1 MKRMNQDIPE
11 WILSSKEESKLSVE
25 DKQIY
30 IEKLREFCSERKLCT
45 TTPGALT
52 VAPRLKKITEK
63 VAKKVSVL
71 LAGGEI
77 EVVSDG
83 QENIPDGA
91 VIFAMT
97 HQGIMDN
104 FVWMPEN
111 PRHCILLHHGDVNK
125 LLILA
130 QLNTGMVLV
139 SKKPENAKS
148 RVNNKLDMIS
158 ILLKGHCM
166 HYSPEGT
173 WNLSPNKLHLPMSY
187 GFLEVAQKAGVP
199 VIPMVAEYTYDTTM
213 PKERITKAHIRYGRP
228 ITVEILDS
236 LKEKLHEYEEAV
248 STMRW
253 ELIEEKGLCQRKDIS
268 NLDYIN
274 FIKGN
279 LATLEL
285 GQASLESERQAMRG
299 ANDEFY
305 VFHHIN
311 DVPWD
316 AWGELLQTDEVER
329 LKRINR
335 VHGI

>member
-1 MKRMNQDIPE
+1 MKRANQEIPD
-11 WILSSKEESKLSVE
+11 WILTGKQESKLSEE
-25 DKQIY
+25 DKKIY
-30 IEKLREFCSERKLCT
+30 YQKLREYCVDRKLCT

-52 VAPRLKKITEK
+52 IAPKLKSITEK
-63 VAKKVSVL
+63 IAKKVSKI

-83 QENIPDGA
+83 QENIPDGG

-111 PRHCILLHHGDVNK
+111 PKHCILLHHGDVNK

-130 QLNTGMVLV
+130 QLNTGLILV
-139 SKKPENAKS
+139 SKKPENANS
-148 RVNNKLDMIS
+148 RINNKLDMIS
-158 ILLKGHCM
+158 ILLKGHCV

-199 VIPMVAEYTYDTTM
+199 IVPMVIEYTYDTTM
-213 PKERITKAHIRYGRP
+213 PKERISKAHIRYGKP
-228 ITVEILDS
+228 IVVEMLDS
-236 LKEKLHEYEEAV
+236 LKEKLFEYEEAI

-253 ELIEEKGLCQRKDIS
+253 QLIEEKGFYQRKNIT

-274 FIKGN
+274 YMKGN
-279 LATLEL
+279 LATLAL
-285 GQASLESERQAMRG
+285 GQASLESERKAMRG
-299 ANDEFY
+299 AGDEFY

-316 AWGELLQTDEVER
+316 AWGELRQTDEVER
-329 LKRINR
+329 LKQINR
-335 VHGI
+335 KHGI